1 MYELND
7 MVKVMIWWK
16 VTKIETLNRFFFLR
30 NSESID
36 NEDRPLNVRH
46 QSNADFEVVGIS
58 TASESYIEQ
67 IKS

>member
-7 MVKVMIWWK
+7 MVKVVK
-16 VTKIETLNRFFFLR
+16 SKRKSKIETLNRFFFLR

-46 QSNADFEVVGIS
+46 QSNADFEAVETS